1 MSEVLEK
8 SFHFPKDLGSHR
20 SRGIGTYRTLL
31 LRSRCWFMEISSTE
45 ILILFFRPRGCGR
58 FGACLQV
65 VVIGKA
71 GPFIAT
77 VVEDGLPS
85 PRSTRR
91 GSRCMMPIILD
102 NLVTTIGSENTHLS

>member
-1 MSEVLEK
+1 MAKVLVK
-8 SFHFPKDLGSHR
+8 AFHFPSDLGSRR
-20 SRGIGTYRTLL
+20 SRCVGTYRTLL

-45 ILILFFRPRGCGR
+45 IIILFFRPRGCGR

-65 VVIGKA
+65 VAIGKA

-102 NLVTTIGSENTHLS
+102 NLVPTSGSENAHLS

>member
-1 MSEVLEK
+1 MEV
-8 SFHFPKDLGSHR
+8 SSP
-20 SRGIGTYRTLL
+20 
-31 LRSRCWFMEISSTE
+31 EII
-45 ILILFFRPRGCGR
+45 ILYFRPRGCGW

-77 VVEDGLPS
+77 VVEDALPS

-91 GSRCMMPIILD
+91 RSRCMMPIILD
-102 NLVTTIGSENTHLS
+102 NLVTAIGSENAHLS